1 MRGRIQQRPAHLLLP
16 RWQELYP
23 AAEWMPEQPSFH
35 ASLLDCAQ
43 DSGPDCALDFA
54 KDVIALPVERK
65 TIERPAP
72 PLAPEPEAIE
82 PKQPAPSLL
91 KRGWTWMHERNAA
104 SAARQLQINGGLSIE
119 GDPDASLKPKQAP
132 RPVSSSLL
140 ARGWSWLQEKSGAA
154 PTKRLRV
161 ADFTALGEKRFVALV
176 KVEGREFLIGGGAS
190 GVSLLTKLESAEEP
204 GNELRREFGIRGAS
218 E

>member
-43 DSGPDCALDFA
+43 VCAEGAVEDCGESLIAQRTESQIAAYVPQPAASGA
-54 KDVIALPVERK
+54 
-65 TIERPAP
+65 
-72 PLAPEPEAIE
+72 
-82 PKQPAPSLL
+82 KQPAPGLL
-91 KRGWTWMHERNAA
+91 KRVWTWVQEKNAA
-104 SAARQLQINGGLSIE
+104 SAARQLQIAGGLSTE
-119 GDPDASLKPKQAP
+119 GSLDLRAKQNQPP
-132 RPVSSSLL
+132 RPSSSSLL
-140 ARGWSWLQEKSGAA
+140 VRGWSWLQEKSGAS

-190 GVSLLTKLESAEEP
+190 GVSLLTKLETAEESAH
-204 GNELRREFGIRGAS
+204 ELRREFGIQEES
-218 E
+218 

>member
-43 DSGPDCALDFA
+43 KSEEQIIASPIERETIEGPVAPPAPQPAATVAKLSGPSSLKRAWTWLQEKNA
-54 KDVIALPVERK
+54 AATARQIQTSGVLPVEGNPDR
-65 TIERPAP
+65 RP
-72 PLAPEPEAIE
+72 E
-82 PKQPAPSLL
+82 PKQALRNPSS
-91 KRGWTWMHERNAA
+91 N
-104 SAARQLQINGGLSIE
+104 
-119 GDPDASLKPKQAP
+119 
-132 RPVSSSLL
+132 LL
-140 ARGWSWLQEKSGAA
+140 ARGWSWLQEKSGAS

-190 GVSLLTKLESAEEP
+190 GVSLLTKLDAAEEP
-204 GNELRREFGIRGAS
+204 ANDLRRQFGFQEES
-218 E
+218 